1 MKVRVKTCHTMN
13 LIERRLRARG
23 QRLQFRPGQKAVA
36 KLDGAQVVKDHGA
49 VSREKSAMRKNTAPH
64 GAGFQGL
71 LYKPC
76 DKQSFRVCFTNP
88 AINKVSGF
96 VLQTLR

>member
-36 KLDGAQVVKDHGA
+36 KLNGSQVVKDHGA
-49 VSREKSAMRKNTAPH
+49 VSREKNAMRENSVSSQRELQCK
-64 GAGFQGL
+64 L
-71 LYKPC
+71 PC
-76 DKQSFRVCFTNP
+76 ILISVRQRVNRLALAFW
-88 AINKVSGF
+88 
-96 VLQTLR
+96 LRIRKRQ